1 MVCQAM
7 SYDMSSGVYTYRPDV
22 ISGNWNIEGNVRYE
36 TPLDKAKSWKFT
48 TQSRISFRNSR
59 DYLNTSGSAAPSVNS
74 VGRLLAS
81 ERFDVNWHRKLYSV
95 NFTANLTLN
104 HSESARFQTLNA
116 IDYDYGVRG
125 QMPLPAG
132 FEAYAEMMMYSRAG
146 YSDDNYNTNQLI
158 ANIKLAKSLFK
169 GKIRAELEVF
179 DLFDKMSGYS
189 YFINAQ
195 MQQETYR
202 NLLRRYAL
210 LSLTYK
216 FNQKKKHSR

>member
-1 MVCQAM
+1 
-7 SYDMSSGVYTYRPDV
+7 
-22 ISGNWNIEGNVRYE
+22 
-36 TPLDKAKSWKFT
+36 
-48 TQSRISFRNSR
+48 
-59 DYLNTSGSAAPSVNS
+59 
-74 VGRLLAS
+74 
-81 ERFDVNWHRKLYSV
+81 
-95 NFTANLTLN
+95 
-104 HSESARFQTLNA
+104 
-116 IDYDYGVRG
+116 
-125 QMPLPAG
+125 
-132 FEAYAEMMMYSRAG
+132 
-146 YSDDNYNTNQLI
+146 
-158 ANIKLAKSLFK
+158 LAKSLFK

>member
-1 MVCQAM
+1 M
-7 SYDMSSGVYTYRPDV
+7 R
-22 ISGNWNIEGNVRYE
+22 
-36 TPLDKAKSWKFT
+36 
-48 TQSRISFRNSR
+48 
-59 DYLNTSGSAAPSVNS
+59 
-74 VGRLLAS
+74 
-81 ERFDVNWHRKLYSV
+81 
-95 NFTANLTLN
+95 
-104 HSESARFQTLNA
+104 
-116 IDYDYGVRG
+116 
-125 QMPLPAG
+125 
-132 FEAYAEMMMYSRAG
+132 MYSRAG

-202 NLLRRYAL
+202 NLLRRYAM